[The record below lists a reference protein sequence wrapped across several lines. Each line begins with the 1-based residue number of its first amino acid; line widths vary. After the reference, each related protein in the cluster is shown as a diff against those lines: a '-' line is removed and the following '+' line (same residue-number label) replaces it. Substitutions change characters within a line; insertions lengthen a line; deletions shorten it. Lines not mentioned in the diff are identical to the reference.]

1 MTFDEYKIK
10 IKEEFASIKTVDMQK
25 LDNLLHEKEH
35 DVQELYEKG
44 ASVEEAAQLIF
55 LVLMASGFKK

>member
-1 MTFDEYKIK
+1 MTFDEYKTK

-25 LDNLLHEKEH
+25 LDNLLLEKEQ

>member
-1 MTFDEYKIK
+1 MTFDEYKTK
-10 IKEEFASIKTVDMQK
+10 IKEEFTSIKTIDMQK
-25 LDNLLHEKEH
+25 LDNLLLEKER

>member
-1 MTFDEYKIK
+1 MTFDEYKTK
-10 IKEEFASIKTVDMQK
+10 IKEEFTSIKTIDMQK
-25 LDNLLHEKEH
+25 LDNLLLEKER

-44 ASVEEAAQLIF
+44 ASVEETAQLIF